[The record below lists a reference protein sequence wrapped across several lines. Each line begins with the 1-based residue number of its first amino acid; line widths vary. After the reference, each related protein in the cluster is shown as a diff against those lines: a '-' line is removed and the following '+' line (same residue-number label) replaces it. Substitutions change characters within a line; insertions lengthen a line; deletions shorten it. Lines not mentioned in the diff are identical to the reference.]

1 MSKEITYTEAF
12 EKLQTVVQEL
22 EGAEISIDELSDKIR
37 YAKELLEICQ
47 TKLNK
52 VEEDVDEILAEMK

>member
-1 MSKEITYTEAF
+1 MSKEITYTEAYK
-12 EKLQTVVQEL
+12 KLQEIVQEL

-37 YAKELLEICQ
+37 QAKELLEICQ
-47 TKLNK
+47 AKLTK

>member
-12 EKLQTVVQEL
+12 TDLQQIVQEL
-22 EGAEISIDELSDKIR
+22 ENAEISIDELSEKIR
-37 YAKELLEICQ
+37 HAKKLLEICQ
-47 TKLNK
+47 NKLTK

>member
-1 MSKEITYTEAF
+1 MSKEITYTQAYN
-12 EKLQTVVQEL
+12 KLQEIVREL

-37 YAKELLEICQ
+37 HAKELLEICQ
-47 TKLNK
+47 TKLTK